1 MVRNGTTFSSL
12 GSPVAP
18 GLIQELAGV
27 PHADR
32 LWSCIQC
39 GACSGAC
46 PMTAYMDFTPRR
58 LMEMTR
64 DGYRDEVLRSTSIWV
79 CTSCYAC
86 TEACPKQIP
95 VTDIMYGLRRAAFRE
110 ETYPKRFTTPVL
122 AREMVNMT
130 RKRGRGTESWLSLRL
145 YLKTAPIQLLKYI
158 PLGQR
163 LLRSGRM
170 GIKRESIR
178 NREQL
183 RKLLEAAA

>member
-1 MVRNGTTFSSL
+1 MVRNGTTLSSL
-12 GSPVAP
+12 GSPAALAFVE
-18 GLIQELAGV
+18 ELAAV
-27 PHADR
+27 PDVDR
-32 LWSCIQC
+32 LRSCIQC

-58 LMEMTR
+58 LMELTR
-64 DGYRDEVLRSTSIWV
+64 EGYRDEVLRSTSIWV
-79 CTSCYAC
+79 CTGCYAC

-110 ETYPKRFTTPVL
+110 ATYPKRFTTPVL

-130 RKRGRGTESWLSLRL
+130 RRRGRGTESWLSLKL

-163 LLRSGRM
+163 LLRSGRL
-170 GIKRESIR
+170 GIRRESIR
-178 NREQL
+178 KRDELHQ
-183 RKLLEAAA
+183 LLEAAA